1 MYATD
6 IPATSLHGSWARAS
20 DASSPANTKLQ
31 TPNLGYAT
39 TSNPLA
45 APTHYLEATFAPVA
59 NTEYTLW
66 LRLKPKDNNKYNDS
80 VWVQFSGARYQ
91 GAGVYPLNSTKGLL
105 VNLATDAAASS
116 LNGWGW
122 TNGAYW
128 LAQPATVTFPQG
140 GMQTIRIQVRED
152 GVELDQ
158 IVLSPK
164 MYLISP
170 PGLPGSDGNIV
181 PKP

>member
-1 MYATD
+1 
-6 IPATSLHGSWARAS
+6 
-20 DASSPANTKLQ
+20 
-31 TPNLGYAT
+31 
-39 TSNPLA
+39 
-45 APTHYLEATFAPVA
+45 
-59 NTEYTLW
+59 
-66 LRLKPKDNNKYNDS
+66 LRLKSKDNNKYNDS

-91 GAGVYPLNSTKGLL
+91 GAGVYPLNSTQNLL

-122 TNGAYW
+122 ANGAYW
-128 LAQPATVTFPQG
+128 LVQPTTVIFPQG

-164 MYLISP
+164 TYLTRA
-170 PGLPGSDGNIV
+170 PGSPGGDGTFV

>member
-1 MYATD
+1 M
-6 IPATSLHGSWARAS
+6 
-20 DASSPANTKLQ
+20 
-31 TPNLGYAT
+31 
-39 TSNPLA
+39 
-45 APTHYLEATFAPVA
+45 
-59 NTEYTLW
+59 
-66 LRLKPKDNNKYNDS
+66 RLKSKDNNKYNDS

-91 GAGVYPLNSTKGLL
+91 GAGVYPLNSTQNLL

-116 LNGWGW
+116 LNGWGSA
-122 TNGAYW
+122 NGAYW
-128 LAQPATVTFPQG
+128 LVQPTTVIFPQG

-164 MYLISP
+164 TYLT
-170 PGLPGSDGNIV
+170 LAPGSSSGDGTIV